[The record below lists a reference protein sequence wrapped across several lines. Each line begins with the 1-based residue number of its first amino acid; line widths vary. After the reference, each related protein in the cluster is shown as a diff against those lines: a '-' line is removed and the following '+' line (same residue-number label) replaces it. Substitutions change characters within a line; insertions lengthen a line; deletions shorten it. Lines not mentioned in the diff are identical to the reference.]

1 MRLLLDTHVLLWA
14 LSGSKRLADE
24 ARELIESPDNDVLF
38 SAASVWEIA
47 IKRTLGRLEVP
58 EDYLEAVEA
67 SDIQLLSITGE
78 HAEAAGALPRHHDDP
93 FDRMLI
99 AQARIDELTLVTADR
114 RLPDYGVP
122 VLLARQ

>member
-1 MRLLLDTHVLLWA
+1 MKLLLDTHVLLWW
-14 LSGSKRLADE
+14 LADDDRLPAATRDAVSVAAE
-24 ARELIESPDNDVLF
+24 ARF

-58 EDYLEAVEA
+58 DDYLEAVEA

>member
-1 MRLLLDTHVLLWA
+1 MKLLLDTHVLLWW
-14 LSGSKRLADE
+14 LADDDRLPAATRDAVSVAAE
-24 ARELIESPDNDVLF
+24 ARF

-58 EDYLEAVEA
+58 EDYLEAVEE

>member
-1 MRLLLDTHVLLWA
+1 MKLLLDTHVLLWW
-14 LSGSKRLADE
+14 LADDDRLSAATRDAVNVAAE
-24 ARELIESPDNDVLF
+24 ARF

-58 EDYLEAVEA
+58 DDYLEAVEA

>member
-1 MRLLLDTHVLLWA
+1 VKLLLDTHVLLWW
-14 LSGSKRLADE
+14 LADDDRLPAATRDAVSVAAE
-24 ARELIESPDNDVLF
+24 ARF

>member
-1 MRLLLDTHVLLWA
+1 MRLLLDTHVLLWW
-14 LSGSKRLADE
+14 LADDDRLSMA
-24 ARELIESPDNDVLF
+24 ARDAVSAAADVRV

-47 IKRTLGRLEVP
+47 IKRSLGRLEVP
-58 EDYLEAVEA
+58 EDYLEAVDA
-67 SDIQLLSITGE
+67 SDIQLLSITGR

-93 FDRMLI
+93 FDRMLV
-99 AQARIDELTLVTADR
+99 AQAGTDELTLVTADR

>member
-1 MRLLLDTHVLLWA
+1 MKLLLDTHVLLWW
-14 LSGSKRLADE
+14 LADDDRLSAAARDAVSAAAE
-24 ARELIESPDNDVLF
+24 ARF

-47 IKRTLGRLEVP
+47 IKRALGRLEVP
-58 EDYLEAVEA
+58 EDYLEAVDA

-93 FDRMLI
+93 FDRMLV

>member
-1 MRLLLDTHVLLWA
+1 VKLLLDTHVLLWW
-14 LSGSKRLADE
+14 LADDDRLPAATRDAVSVAAE
-24 ARELIESPDNDVLF
+24 ARF

-58 EDYLEAVEA
+58 DDYLEAVEA